1 MTLLKEH
8 VVVSLDIESAFEYT
22 ADFSNIENWDPGV
35 AASTKRGDE
44 PVGIGS
50 EFDLDVVFG
59 RSRIPMT
66 YTITEFDPP
75 HRVVFVGKG
84 EKLDAVDTITF
95 STVAEGT
102 RIDYEASLT
111 FHNFVRFIEPL
122 LGSVF
127 KRVGEKAVSG
137 LGSALQRRV

>member
-1 MTLLKEH
+1 MTVLKEH
-8 VVVSLDIESAFEYT
+8 TVVSADIESAFAFT

-35 AASTKRGDE
+35 AASSKRGDQ

-59 RSRIPMT
+59 KSRIPMV

-84 EKLDAVDTITF
+84 EKLDAIDTITF
-95 STVAEGT
+95 STVDAGT
-102 RIDYEASLT
+102 RIDYVAELT

-122 LGSVF
+122 LGSAF
-127 KRVGEKAVSG
+127 KKVGQKAVSG
-137 LGSALQRRV
+137 LGAALESRG